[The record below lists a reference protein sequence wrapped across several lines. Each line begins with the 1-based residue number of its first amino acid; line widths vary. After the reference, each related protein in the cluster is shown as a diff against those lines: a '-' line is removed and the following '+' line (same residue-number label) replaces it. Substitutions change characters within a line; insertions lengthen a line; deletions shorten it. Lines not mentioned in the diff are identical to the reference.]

1 MSYQNV
7 KNSRIRLKE
16 RAVYVLGGKCQC
28 CGYNKCITA
37 LEFHHLNPEEKD
49 FSISKIANRS
59 WSDIRQELK
68 KCILVCANCHREI
81 HQNFIDNEKLF
92 SSFSEEK
99 AKEID
104 EIIRAEKEGK
114 IFYCAKCG
122 AEISK
127 WATLC
132 RQCKLESLNRK
143 EKPERD
149 VLKNLIRTI
158 PFVKIG
164 EMYGV
169 SDNAVRRWCDS
180 YNLPRK
186 AREIK
191 KINELDWE
199 KL

>member
-7 KNSRIRLKE
+7 KNSRVRLKE
-16 RAVYVLGGKCQC
+16 RAVYVLGEKCQC
-28 CGYNKCITA
+28 CGYNKCMAA

-49 FSISKIANRS
+49 FSISRIANRK
-59 WSDIRQELK
+59 WSEVRQELR

-81 HQNFIDNEKLF
+81 HQNLIDNEKLC
-92 SSFSEEK
+92 SSFNEEK

-104 EIIRAEKEGK
+104 QIIKTEKEGK
-114 IFYCAKCG
+114 IFYCEKCG
-122 AEISK
+122 KEISK
-127 WATLC
+127 WSTLC

-143 EKPERD
+143 EKPERE
-149 VLKNLIRTI
+149 VLKKLIRTV

-169 SDNAVRRWCDS
+169 SDNAIRKWCDF

-186 AREIK
+186 VREIK